1 MKIKITKIE
10 CIPVSTPMKKPVVMP
25 NTYIDRI
32 DCVVIKIHTDAGITG
47 VADSGDTSSWYRGE
61 LQETM
66 MAVICDVIAPR
77 ILMGEDPRNI
87 EKIVG
92 GMDKLLRDNNQAKAL
107 VDFALHD
114 LKGKI
119 MEVPV
124 YELLGGRSVE
134 AAEMGW
140 VLSAG
145 KPEDVAAE
153 AVEAQKRGFKLL
165 KMKTGFGTLDDD
177 IDMVEAVRKAAGA
190 DARLSVDANGF
201 WSYEQALR
209 TIRKL
214 DQFGL
219 ELIEQ
224 PLPHFHIEAMARL
237 REQVSTPIYA
247 DESAQEMHHIKEIID
262 RGAADGLFIKMQ
274 KAGGLLKS
282 QRWLTM
288 ARLSGLPVM
297 CGCMIGS
304 GLETS
309 PAAHLWVADEW
320 ASQYL
325 NESIGPLMIH
335 GVWETKDIKP
345 GNDIALNIP
354 KFEAAKL
361 YPNEGHGLGI
371 DLDEDFIANN
381 GTPGK
386 LRRSVGE

>member
-1 MKIKITKIE
+1 MKITITKVE
-10 CIPVSTPMKKPVVMP
+10 CVPVTTPMKKPVVMP

-32 DCVVIKIHTDAGITG
+32 HGLVLKIHTDAGVTG

-77 ILMGEDPRNI
+77 ILMGEDPRSI

-92 GMDKLLRDNNQAKAL
+92 RMDRLLRGNNQAKAL

-114 LKGKI
+114 LKGKLL
-119 MEVPV
+119 EVPV
-124 YELLGGRSVE
+124 YELLGGRTVE
-134 AAEMGW
+134 AAELGW

-153 AVEAQKRGFKLL
+153 AVEAQRRGFKLL

-177 IDMVEAVRKAAGA
+177 VAMVEAVRKAAGA

-209 TIRKL
+209 VIRKL

-224 PLPHFHIEAMARL
+224 PLPYFHIEAMARL
-237 REQVSTPIYA
+237 REQVSTPLYA

-262 RGAADGLFIKMQ
+262 RRAADGLFIKTQ

-309 PAAHLWVADEW
+309 PAAHLWASDEW

-335 GVWETKDIKP
+335 GVWDSADIEP

-354 KFEAAKL
+354 RFEAGKL
-361 YPNEGHGLGI
+361 YPNEGIGYGV
-371 DLDEDFIANN
+371 DLDEDFIERNA
-381 GTPGK
+381 TPGK
-386 LRRSVGE
+386 ERKRVSA